1 MSNPL
6 LHSLNPLL
14 HLSNPLL
21 HLAGLPK
28 FDEIKPEHVS
38 PALDLLLSAGKQSVE
53 ALATSTDAPT
63 WQNFALKLEDM
74 DEKISRAWS
83 QVGHMNSVVNSPEL
97 REAYNDNLAKLTDF
111 YSDIAQDERLYAKYR
126 AIKNS
131 ADFAKLNSAQQKI
144 IDNEVRDFKLGGAE
158 LSADKKVRF
167 KAISEELSKLAAKF
181 EENVLDTTNEYA
193 LYEADETKLTGIPAD
208 VLQAAKEAAE
218 TDNLAAIAGNKDISA
233 AKAGNENISVGYK
246 FTLHFPSYLPV
257 LQYADN
263 RALRETLYRAYATRA
278 SEYGKPEFDNTS
290 IITQLLKLREEEAKL
305 LGFNNF
311 AELSLASKMA
321 DTPQQVIDF
330 LENLASRAKPYAE
343 QDKLELAA
351 YASKL
356 GINDMQ
362 AWDVAYVSEKLRE
375 DKYAFSDL
383 EVKQY
388 FPEAKVMAGLFKVVE
403 TIFGVF
409 VKKTSAPTWHKDA
422 HFYEITRHDG
432 TLIGQFYLDL
442 YARNNKRGGAWM
454 DEAITRRIVDNK
466 LTTPVAYLT
475 CNFSAPVGG
484 KPALFTHDEVITMFH
499 EFGHGLHHMLT
510 EVNDYS
516 VSGIKGVEWDAV
528 ELPSQ
533 FMENFCWEWDVL
545 RHMTQHVDTGAQLPR
560 ELFDKMV
567 AAKNFQAGMQTVR
580 QIEFSLFDIKLHS
593 AFNPNGT
600 KTSLDLIEEIRD
612 QVAVVR
618 PPKWNRFPNNFSH
631 IFAGGYA
638 AGYYSYKWA
647 EVLSA
652 DAYSLFEEQGG
663 LSAEAGQKFWQEI
676 LSRGGSRPAMES
688 FIAFRGREPSI
699 DALLRHN
706 GMANWNLRLG
716 I

>member
-6 LHSLNPLL
+6 PHA
-14 HLSNPLL
+14 SNPLL
-21 HLAGLPK
+21 YLAGLPK
-28 FDEIKPEHVS
+28 FNEIKPEHVS
-38 PALDLLLSAGKQSVE
+38 PALDTLLGEGKQLID
-53 ALATSTDAPT
+53 ALATSSDKPS
-63 WQNFALKLEDM
+63 WHGFALKLEDL

-83 QVGHMNSVVNSPEL
+83 QVGHMNAVVNSPEL
-97 REAYNDNLAKLTDF
+97 REAYNTNLAKLTDF
-111 YSDIAQDERLYAKYR
+111 YSDLAQDERLYTKYR
-126 AIKNS
+126 SIQTS
-131 ADFAKLNSAQQKI
+131 AEFKSLNQAQQKI
-144 IDNEVRDFKLGGAE
+144 INNEVRDFKLGGAE
-158 LSADKKVRF
+158 LPADQKARF
-167 KAISEELSKLAAKF
+167 KVINEELSKLAAKF

-193 LYEADETKLTGIPAD
+193 LYEVDEAKLTGIPAD
-208 VLQAAKEAAE
+208 VLLAAKEAATADKE
-218 TDNLAAIAGNKDISA
+218 A
-233 AKAGNENISVGYK
+233 GYK
-246 FTLHFPSYLPV
+246 FTLHFPSYIPV

-263 RALRETLYRAYATRA
+263 RTLRETLYRAYATRA
-278 SEYGKPEFDNTS
+278 SEFGKTEFDNTP
-290 IITQLLKLREEEAKL
+290 IIKQLLKLRNEEAKL

-311 AELSLASKMA
+311 AELSLATKMA
-321 DTPQQVIDF
+321 DTPQQVIEF
-330 LENLASRAKPYAE
+330 LQTLAASAKPYAE
-343 QDKLELAA
+343 QDMRELVEYANKLN
-351 YASKL
+351 
-356 GINDMQ
+356 ITDMQ

-375 DKYAFSDL
+375 EKYAFSDL

-388 FPEAKVMAGLFKVVE
+388 FPESKVLAGLFKVVE

-409 VKKTSAPTWHKDA
+409 VTKTDAPTWHKDA
-422 HFYEITRHDG
+422 HFYQITDQNNQ
-432 TLIGQFYLDL
+432 LIGQFYLDL

-454 DEAITRRIVDNK
+454 DEAITRRVVDGK

-510 EVNDYS
+510 KVDDYS

-545 RHMTQHVDTGAQLPR
+545 RHMTQHVDSGAQLPR

-580 QIEFSLFDIKLHS
+580 QVEFSLFDITLHS
-593 AFNPNGT
+593 SFDANGT
-600 KTSLDLIEEIRD
+600 KTPLQLIEEIRD

-618 PPKWNRFPNNFSH
+618 PPVWNRFPNNFSH

-652 DAYSLFEEQGG
+652 DAYSLFEEKGG
-663 LSAEAGQKFWQEI
+663 LSAEAGQQFWQEI
-676 LSRGGSRPAMES
+676 LSKGGSRPAMES

-706 GMANWNLRLG
+706 GMRN
-716 I
+716 

>member
-1 MSNPL
+1 VSNPL
-6 LHSLNPLL
+6 LHFV
-14 HLSNPLL
+14 
-21 HLAGLPK
+21 GLPK
-28 FDEIKPEHVS
+28 FNEIKPAHVS
-38 PALDLLLSAGKQSVE
+38 PALDALLGDGKQIID
-53 ALATSTDAPT
+53 ALATNKDAPS
-63 WQNFALKLEDM
+63 WQGFAVKLEDL

-83 QVGHMNSVVNSPEL
+83 QVGHLNAVVNSPEL
-97 REAYNDNLAKLTDF
+97 REAYNTNLAKLTDF
-111 YSDIAQDERLYAKYR
+111 YSDLAQDERLYAKYR
-126 AIKNS
+126 EISKSAEFKN
-131 ADFAKLNSAQQKI
+131 LNPAQQKI
-144 IDNEVRDFKLGGAE
+144 ISNEVRDFKLGGAE
-158 LSADKKVRF
+158 LPPAEKKRF
-167 KAISEELSKLAAKF
+167 KAISEELSKLSSKF

-193 LYEADETKLTGIPAD
+193 LYETDVSKLSGIPED
-208 VLQAAKEAAE
+208 VLQAAAEAAKSDGKE
-218 TDNLAAIAGNKDISA
+218 
-233 AKAGNENISVGYK
+233 GYK
-246 FTLHFPSYLPV
+246 FSLHFPSYLPA

-278 SEYGKPEFDNTS
+278 SEFGKPEFDNTP
-290 IITQLLKLREEEAKL
+290 IITQLLKLKQEEAKL

-311 AELSLASKMA
+311 AELSLATKMA
-321 DTPQQVIDF
+321 DTPKQVIEF
-330 LENLASRAKPYAE
+330 LQNLASKAKPYAA
-343 QDKLELAA
+343 QDMLELTDYAA
-351 YASKL
+351 KI
-356 GINDMQ
+356 GIHDMQ
-362 AWDVAYVSEKLRE
+362 AWDVSYVSEKLRE

-388 FPEAKVMAGLFKVVE
+388 FPEAKVMAGLFKVIE

-409 VKKTSAPTWHKDA
+409 VQKTESPTWHENA
-422 HFYEITRHDG
+422 HFYSITRHDG
-432 TLIGQFYLDL
+432 SLVGQFYLDL

-454 DEAITRRIVDNK
+454 DEAITRRLVDGK

-484 KPALFTHDEVITMFH
+484 KPALFTHDEVITLFH

-580 QIEFSLFDIKLHS
+580 QVEFSLFDITLHS
-593 AFNPNGT
+593 AFDPNGT
-600 KTSLDLIEEIRD
+600 KTPLQLIEEIRD

-618 PPKWNRFPNNFSH
+618 PPVWNRFPNNFSH

-652 DAYSLFEEQGG
+652 DAYSLFEEHGG
-663 LSAEAGQKFWQEI
+663 LSKEAGQKFWQEI
-676 LSRGGSRPAMES
+676 LSKGGSRPAMES
-688 FIAFRGREPSI
+688 FVAFRGREPSI

-706 GMANWNLRLG
+706 GMAA
-716 I
+716 

>member
-6 LHSLNPLL
+6 LHA
-14 HLSNPLL
+14 SNPLL
-21 HLAGLPK
+21 YVAGLPK
-28 FDEIKPEHVS
+28 FNEIKPAHVG
-38 PALDLLLSAGKQSVE
+38 PALDSLLAAGRVLIE
-53 ALATSTDAPT
+53 ALATTIEAPT
-63 WQNFALKLEDM
+63 WQNFALKLEDL
-74 DEKISRAWS
+74 DEKVSRAWS
-83 QVGHMNSVVNSPEL
+83 QVGHLNAVMNSPEL

-111 YSDIAQDERLYAKYR
+111 YSDLAQDERLYAKYR
-126 AIKNS
+126 TISTS
-131 ADFAKLNSAQQKI
+131 ADFAKLNQAQQKI
-144 IDNEVRDFKLGGAE
+144 ISNEVRDFKLGGAE
-158 LSADKKVRF
+158 LPAEQKVRF
-167 KAISEELSKLAAKF
+167 KAISEELSKLASKF

-193 LYEADETKLTGIPAD
+193 LYVEDVAELAGIPDD
-208 VLQAAKEAAE
+208 VLHTALEAAK
-218 TDNLAAIAGNKDISA
+218 TDG
-233 AKAGNENISVGYK
+233 KAGWK
-246 FTLHFPSYLPV
+246 FTLHFPSYLPA
-257 LQYADN
+257 LQYAHN
-263 RALRETLYRAYATRA
+263 RHLREKLYRAYATRA
-278 SEYGKPEFDNTS
+278 SEFGKPEFDNTS
-290 IITQLLKLREEEAKL
+290 IITQLLKLKLEEAQM

-311 AELSLASKMA
+311 AELSLATKMA
-321 DTPQQVIDF
+321 DTPKQVIDF
-330 LENLASRAKPYAE
+330 LENLAKKAKPYAE
-343 QDKLELAA
+343 QDKLELEA
-351 YASKL
+351 YAKQL

-388 FPEAKVMAGLFKVVE
+388 FPEAKVMAGLFKVIE

-409 VKKTSAPTWHKDA
+409 VQKTDSPTWHENA
-422 HFYEITRHDG
+422 HFYSITRPNG
-432 TLIGQFYLDL
+432 ALVGQFYLDL

-454 DEAITRRIVDNK
+454 DEAITRRIVDGN

-475 CNFSAPVGG
+475 CNFSAPVGD
-484 KPALFTHDEVITMFH
+484 KPALFTHDEVITLFH

-580 QIEFSLFDIKLHS
+580 QIEFSLFDISLHS
-593 AFNPNGT
+593 AFDPNGT
-600 KTSLDLIEEIRD
+600 KSSLDLIEEIRD

-618 PPKWNRFPNNFSH
+618 PPVWNRFPNNFSH

-652 DAYSLFEEQGG
+652 DAYSLFEEHGG
-663 LSAEAGQKFWQEI
+663 LSAEAGQQFWQEI

-688 FIAFRGREPSI
+688 FIAFRGREPNI

-706 GMANWNLRLG
+706 GMN
-716 I
+716 

>member
-6 LHSLNPLL
+6 LHFS
-14 HLSNPLL
+14 
-21 HLAGLPK
+21 GLPK
-28 FDEIKPEHVS
+28 FNEIKPEHVS
-38 PALDLLLSAGKQSVE
+38 PALDSLLSESKQIVD
-53 ALATSTDAPT
+53 ALANSEEVPC
-63 WQNFALKLEDM
+63 WHGFAVKLEDL

-83 QVGHMNSVVNSPEL
+83 QVGHMNAVVNSPEL
-97 REAYNDNLAKLTDF
+97 REAYNTNLAKLTDF
-111 YSDIAQDERLYAKYR
+111 YSDLAQDERLYAKYR
-126 AIKNS
+126 AIQTSTEFK
-131 ADFAKLNSAQQKI
+131 ALNQAQQKI

-158 LSADKKVRF
+158 LPADKKARF
-167 KAISEELSKLAAKF
+167 KAISEELSKLASKF

-193 LYEADETKLTGIPAD
+193 LYEADESKLTGIPAD
-208 VLQAAKEAAE
+208 VLQAAKEAAAS
-218 TDNLAAIAGNKDISA
+218 DN
-233 AKAGNENISVGYK
+233 KAGYK
-246 FTLHFPSYLPV
+246 FTLHFPSYLPA

-278 SEYGKPEFDNTS
+278 SEFGKPEFDNTP
-290 IITQLLKLREEEAKL
+290 IITQLLKLKLEQAKL

-311 AELSLASKMA
+311 AELSLATKMA
-321 DTPQQVIDF
+321 DTPKQVIEF
-330 LENLASRAKPYAE
+330 LQNLASKAKPFAAQDMLDLTNYA
-343 QDKLELAA
+343 K
-351 YASKL
+351 KL
-356 GINDMQ
+356 GISDMQ
-362 AWDVAYVSEKLRE
+362 AWDVSYVSEKLRE

-388 FPEAKVMAGLFKVVE
+388 FPEAKVMAGLFKVIE

-409 VKKTSAPTWHKDA
+409 VQKTESPTWHAEA
-422 HFYEITRHDG
+422 HFYSITRHDG
-432 TLIGQFYLDL
+432 SLVGQFYLDL

-454 DEAITRRIVDNK
+454 DEAITRRVVDGK

-484 KPALFTHDEVITMFH
+484 KPALFTHDEVITLFH

-510 EVNDYS
+510 QVNDYS

-545 RHMTQHVDTGAQLPR
+545 RHMTQHVDSGAQLPR
-560 ELFDKMV
+560 ALFDKMV

-580 QIEFSLFDIKLHS
+580 QVEFSLFDIILHS
-593 AFNPNGT
+593 AFEPNGS
-600 KTSLDLIEEIRD
+600 KTPLQLIEEIRD

-618 PPKWNRFPNNFSH
+618 PPIWNRFPNNFSH

-652 DAYSLFEEQGG
+652 DAYSLFEEKGG
-663 LSAEAGQKFWQEI
+663 LSAEAGQQFWQEI

-706 GMANWNLRLG
+706 GMSA
-716 I
+716 